1 MKHSK
6 DDCIKISYKC
16 ANLKLVKDVYS
27 LVKLFTTG
35 H

>member
-6 DDCIKISYKC
+6 DDYIKISYKC
-16 ANLKLVKDVYS
+16 VNLKLVKDVYI
-27 LVKLFTTG
+27 LVKLFATG